1 VNFLENFVLATSV
14 RRLRF
19 YRQDTPLTTVSTG
32 RESQAVVSY
41 RVLLVDTDPE
51 TTATLEQVLAS
62 AGYRVAAVNTF
73 ENATRQLALDCPDL
87 VVTTIRLGQFNGLHL
102 VLRCRSDAPNMPVI
116 VIGGPEDVGLSAE
129 AVRYGARFI
138 TKPLDPGA
146 FVALVT
152 ELLTGQVPR
161 DPLSTR
167 RWPRK
172 TAELPATVAHSPA
185 RVIDLSYGGLRLE
198 FDGEP
203 DAVDDDQVHVD
214 LPTLGVSFKAVPR
227 WTRPTTAGQSWWCG
241 VELSALDQRA
251 VREWRVVVDSVN

>member
-1 VNFLENFVLATSV
+1 
-14 RRLRF
+14 
-19 YRQDTPLTTVSTG
+19 VSH
-32 RESQAVVSY
+32 

-51 TTATLEQVLAS
+51 STIAMEQALAS
-62 AGYRVAAVNTF
+62 AGYRVAAVTTF
-73 ENATRQLALDCPDL
+73 ENAARQVTLDCPDL
-87 VVTTIRLGQFNGLHL
+87 VVTSIRLGQFNGLHL
-102 VLRCRSDAPNMPVI
+102 VLRCRADVPTMPVI

-138 TKPLDPGA
+138 TKPVDPGA
-146 FVALVT
+146 FLALVG
-152 ELLTGQVPR
+152 ELLVGVAPR

-172 TAELPATVAHSPA
+172 IAELPATVAHSPA

-203 DAVDDDQVHVD
+203 DPVDDDQVLVD

-227 WTRPTTAGQSWWCG
+227 WTRPTAAGHSWWCG
-241 VELSALDQRA
+241 VELLSHDQRA
-251 VREWRVVVDSVN
+251 LREWRVVVDSVN